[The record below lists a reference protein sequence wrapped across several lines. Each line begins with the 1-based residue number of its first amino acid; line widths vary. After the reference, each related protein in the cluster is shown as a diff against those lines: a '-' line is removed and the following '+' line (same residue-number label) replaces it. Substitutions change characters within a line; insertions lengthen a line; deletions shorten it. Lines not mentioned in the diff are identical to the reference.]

1 MTDTLP
7 SALPD
12 DAIFC
17 TPVKRHAARLD
28 ARLTMSS
35 VAIVSAH
42 GDIDGTNANTL
53 TEYALANVVRCRGL
67 ILDLS
72 CLEFFGTEGFS
83 ALHRVS
89 VCCARVGIG
98 WAVVAG
104 AAVSRLLRICDPH
117 GLLPAVDTVYAALA
131 SLRDQPQLRQEHLE
145 SIHTSGCAAPLA
157 RRATAHN
164 AVTTSADQTQSRRPY
179 SS

>member
-1 MTDTLP
+1 
-7 SALPD
+7 
-12 DAIFC
+12 
-17 TPVKRHAARLD
+17 
-28 ARLTMSS
+28 MSS
-35 VAIVSAH
+35 VAVVSAH

-53 TEYALANVVRCRGL
+53 TEYALANAGHCRGL

-72 CLEFFGTEGFS
+72 RLEFFGTEGFS

-89 VCCARVGIG
+89 VCCARGGIS

-131 SLRDQPQLRQEHLE
+131 SLRDQPQFVNCR
-145 SIHTSGCAAPLA
+145 
-157 RRATAHN
+157 
-164 AVTTSADQTQSRRPY
+164 
-179 SS
+179 